1 MHEVQRLDKRWNRA
15 YQTRDD
21 ATLEVSEFAL
31 RVFGDTAV
39 TLGRVRISGA
49 TFTVDASG
57 RSALVSGKRWRC
69 KSFLLPRVVRQR
81 RSKRSMLSRALEVVA
96 SSSVSPRA
104 VEYHLPQTFLCW
116 QQILGKVIAL
126 EPPQVLE

>member
-49 TFTVDASG
+49 TFTVDQ
-57 RSALVSGKRWRC
+57 R
-69 KSFLLPRVVRQR
+69 FMRVWAR
-81 RSKRSMLSRALEVVA
+81 RSGVWQAVAVQVVPIA
-96 SSSVSPRA
+96 SSGTPAS
-104 VEYHLPQTFLCW
+104 
-116 QQILGKVIAL
+116 
-126 EPPQVLE
+126 